1 MGVNILRRAGFN
13 VYASQNEIPW
23 KAARM
28 SHIAA
33 GLGGTDAMA
42 LHVLWGGFQ
51 PRWRSGAFGD
61 VSKRGW
67 KFTPT
72 VRFQPT

>member
-13 VYASQNEIPW
+13 VYALQNEIPW

-28 SHIAA
+28 SYIAA

-42 LHVLWGGFQ
+42 PTCYGEAFSHDGEATLSAMFQ
-51 PRWRSGAFGD
+51 KGARIYF
-61 VSKRGW
+61 
-67 KFTPT
+67 
-72 VRFQPT
+72 